1 MPFKTEI
8 KQFNTL
14 TKRFQRDSMKITLE
28 IKERIKDGGLT
39 KTEIKTLVETFGTFI
54 DTNHSNNVFLE
65 PHLTN
70 WEERLFSAINQ
81 LDQFLSGLDTV
92 RYILTFSHLILF

>member
-54 DTNHSNNVFLE
+54 YT
-65 PHLTN
+65 
-70 WEERLFSAINQ
+70 
-81 LDQFLSGLDTV
+81 
-92 RYILTFSHLILF
+92 